1 MGAKTYTVKGLNK
14 ALKSLPALAKAELRQ
29 ASLDIAELVADDA
42 RQRARLEGGLGMLV
56 APSIVATR
64 DSVPRV
70 KEGSAKKLPAHSD
83 GRARTGARQTVG
95 DVMWGAEFGGG
106 RRPTTRQFRPWR
118 GSGSDAG
125 YILYPAVR
133 RNAERTGEL
142 YSEALDAALQEL

>member
-1 MGAKTYTVKGLNK
+1 VKGLNR
-14 ALKSLPALAKAELRQ
+14 ALRSLPKLAAEHLRE
-29 ASLDIAELVADDA
+29 ASLDISELVADDGRQLA
-42 RQRARLEGGLGMLV
+42 RMSGGLGMLV

-64 DSVPRV
+64 DRVPRV

-83 GRARTGARQTVG
+83 GRARRGARQTVG

-125 YILYPAVR
+125 YMLYPAVR

-142 YSEALDAALQEL
+142 YSAALDAALQEL